1 MPKGVFER
9 EPLADRFFRYVE
21 KTEGC
26 WNWVGGHFTNGYGKF
41 SVKHKN
47 NRAHRVSYELAN
59 GTIPEGLV
67 VRHTCD
73 NRRCVNPAH
82 LITGTHEENMRDM
95 TERER
100 QARGENQGS
109 VKLTEEQV
117 KEIRAIGNSQRQVDI
132 AEKYGIKQGQV
143 GKILRKVNWKHIPE

>member
-1 MPKGVFER
+1 M
-9 EPLADRFFRYVE
+9 
-21 KTEGC
+21 
-26 WNWVGGHFTNGYGKF
+26 
-41 SVKHKN
+41 
-47 NRAHRVSYELAN
+47 SYELAN